1 MINKYV
7 RLLYKDEKEDAYAE
21 LVAALW
27 EAICNIE
34 HYDNDGQVTN
44 YLIRALR
51 NKFFEMYRI
60 SKRFHDNMSSIDP
73 TDLSQIESFCNE
85 YDDLIILNALWKVR
99 NKFTGKKRKIFD
111 LIFYEGYSDM
121 EVATELGISRQY
133 VHRVKCYINEII
145 KKDVLNI

>member
-85 YDDLIILNALWKVR
+85 YDDLIILTALWKVR
-99 NKFTGKKRKIFD
+99 IKFT
-111 LIFYEGYSDM
+111 
-121 EVATELGISRQY
+121 
-133 VHRVKCYINEII
+133 
-145 KKDVLNI
+145 

>member
-99 NKFTGKKRKIFD
+99 NKFTGKKRKILD
-111 LIFYEGYSDM
+111 LIFNEGYSDM

-133 VHRVKCYINEII
+133 VIV
-145 KKDVLNI
+145 

>member
-7 RLLYKDEKEDAYAE
+7 RLLYKDEKEDAYAG

-60 SKRFHDNMSSIDP
+60 SKRFHDNMSSIDQ

>member
-133 VHRVKCYINEII
+133 VIV
-145 KKDVLNI
+145 